1 MGCMETTDISRPADP
16 ALAASPTVN
25 PAKPASPYAQAS
37 TIVPIR
43 EIGVRYR
50 ARITRHLLA
59 LDEHDRYL
67 RFGYPATDEQIRK
80 YVDGL
85 NFERDQVFGIFN
97 RRLQMIAMAHLAY
110 PGDLAQAGFAEFGVS
125 VAKHTRGRGYGRLLF
140 ERAAIHAVNHGVDT
154 LYIHALSENTAMLKI
169 ARNAGAVIE
178 RAGSESEAYLR
189 LPEATFKT
197 RLDQLLADQ
206 VGEVD
211 YWIKSEAAALRGLLA
226 TVQEVRDGVRE
237 GRHKSGS

>member
-1 MGCMETTDISRPADP
+1 MEGMETPDLSRPAAAAP
-16 ALAASPTVN
+16 AVSPTVS
-25 PAKPASPYAQAS
+25 PVQPHAPAS
-37 TIVPIR
+37 TVVPIR
-43 EIGVRYR
+43 EIGARYR
-50 ARITRHLLA
+50 SRILRHLLA

-67 RFGYPATDEQIRK
+67 RFGYAANDAQIRQ
-80 YVDGL
+80 YVGGL

-97 RRLQMIAMAHLAY
+97 RRLQLIATAHLAY

-125 VAKHTRGRGYGRLLF
+125 VAKHARGRGYGRLLF
-140 ERAAIHAVNHGVDT
+140 ERAAMHAVNHGVDT

-178 RAGSESEAYLR
+178 RAGSESEAHLR
-189 LPEATFKT
+189 LPVASFKS
-197 RLDQLLADQ
+197 RFDQLMADQ

-211 YWIKSEAAALRGLLA
+211 YLIKSERALLRNVLA
-226 TVQEVRDGVRE
+226 TVQEVRESVRE

>member
-1 MGCMETTDISRPADP
+1 MGCMETPDLSRRADP
-16 ALAASPTVN
+16 APAVSPTVA
-25 PAKPASPYAQAS
+25 PAKPAQPYAQAS
-37 TIVPIR
+37 AIVPIR

-50 ARITRHLLA
+50 ARIARHLLE

-67 RFGYPATDEQIRK
+67 RFGYAATDEQIRK

-97 RRLQMIAMAHLAY
+97 RRLAMIAMAHLAY

-125 VAKHTRGRGYGRLLF
+125 VAKHARGRGYGKLLF

-169 ARNAGAVIE
+169 ARHAGAVIE

-189 LPEATFKT
+189 LPEATFRT
-197 RLDQLLADQ
+197 RIDQLLANQ

-211 YWIKSEAAALRGLLA
+211 YWIKSEAATVRNMLA
-226 TVQEVRDGVRE
+226 TMQEVRDGARDAVHRS
-237 GRHKSGS
+237 GR